1 MRNKWSYD
9 VQAKAI
15 SDSNDTLV
23 MYGDDINDKLLQEIT
38 NMWNGNEDLKQ
49 IQKVLDNSSLCT
61 TEESDYVME
70 QIGNYQQQVSVTS
83 EAVHQEE
90 EFQDINDK
98 VYPKEA
104 KMTEEKIEPVG
115 KKQRKPRQ
123 VPAVKNVGSGK
134 ILSSED
140 VIKQLKAQQEKTN
153 KLISAIEW
161 IACSTNGVNDEMPD
175 GLHKEAIE
183 LLIKY
188 SKEITRIKSEYIQQ
202 MQNL

>member
-9 VQAKAI
+9 AQAKAI
-15 SDSNDTLV
+15 QDYQDRLV
-23 MYGDDINDKLLQEIT
+23 LYSDDINDQVLQEVCQ
-38 NMWNGNEDLKQ
+38 MWNGNEDVKQ
-49 IQKVLDNSSLCT
+49 IQKVLDKSDLCT
-61 TEESDYVME
+61 IEESDYIME
-70 QIGNYQQQVSVTS
+70 QIGNYQQQVPVTS
-83 EAVHQEE
+83 EAVRQEE

-104 KMTEEKIEPVG
+104 KMTEEKIEPVV
-115 KKQRKPRQ
+115 KKQRKTRE
-123 VPAVKNVGSGK
+123 VPSVKNVSSGK

-161 IACSTNGVNDEMPD
+161 IDCSTNGVNDEMPE

-188 SKEITRIKSEYIQQ
+188 SKEIARIKSEYIQQ
-202 MQNL
+202 MQAL